1 MGFARVH
8 RYSNLEPDRHCHG
21 HAGEVIA
28 DGQDCTSRH
37 PLKHAL
43 MVAIDAAA
51 ARDRRLWPSKS
62 QDADSAGVNKSN
74 HAQADTEAAN
84 ANSSIAVSDVHAPG
98 DVCTRQS
105 LPVSLPPPRTL
116 FGSDTCSMAV
126 QHLTDSNDMILALIF
141 VMMIIFN
148 TMSFTTTS
156 SKS

>member
-1 MGFARVH
+1 MLGFTDIV
-8 RYSNLEPDRHCHG
+8 NLEPDRHCHG

-62 QDADSAGVNKSN
+62 QDAGSAGVSKSN

-105 LPVSLPPPRTL
+105 LPVSPPPPTHPFWVRHMQY
-116 FGSDTCSMAV
+116 GRAAP
-126 QHLTDSNDMILALIF
+126 H
-141 VMMIIFN
+141 
-148 TMSFTTTS
+148 
-156 SKS
+156 